1 MMNVQ
6 TAIID
11 PINATMIQLAS
22 YLPAL
27 IGALAILIV
36 GWIIAKLV
44 QRVVTNL
51 LALVRLDAAAEHA
64 GITAFLR
71 KGEIK
76 ESASDLVGKLVY
88 WLIMLIVL
96 VTAVNALGLTTASQL
111 LDKVF
116 LYLPNVI
123 AAVFV
128 IILGTFLAAI
138 VSGIV
143 LTGAANAGLK
153 NAKLLADVSRIAI
166 IVFASII
173 ALDQLG
179 IATNLLVSTFSI
191 FAAGVALAFAI
202 AVGLG
207 AKDKVADII
216 NDLSKKL
223 GK

>member
-1 MMNVQ
+1 MNFQ
-6 TAIID
+6 TTILD
-11 PINATMIQLAS
+11 PISATLVQLAE
-22 YLPAL
+22 YLPAIL
-27 IGALAILIV
+27 GALLILMI
-36 GWIIAKLV
+36 GWIIAKLI

-51 LALVRLDAAAEHA
+51 LTLIRIDAAAEHA
-64 GITAFLR
+64 GLTTFLR

-76 ESASDLVGKLVY
+76 ESASDLLGKLVY

-116 LYLPNVI
+116 LYVPNVI

-143 LTGAANAGLK
+143 LTGSANAGLK
-153 NAKLLADVSRIAI
+153 NAKLIADSSRIAI

-179 IATNLLVSTFSI
+179 IETNLLVSTFSI
-191 FAAGVALAFAI
+191 IVAGIALAFGI

-207 AKDKVADII
+207 AKDQVAKYL
-216 NDLSKKL
+216 NDKIESKEK
-223 GK
+223 K

>member
-1 MMNVQ
+1 MVNLQ
-6 TAIID
+6 TTILD
-11 PINATMIQLAS
+11 PINATLLQLAS
-22 YLPAL
+22 YLPAIL
-27 IGALAILIV
+27 GALVILIV
-36 GWIIAKLV
+36 GWIIAKLI

-64 GITAFLR
+64 GITTFLR
-71 KGEIK
+71 KGDIK
-76 ESASDLVGKLVY
+76 ESVSDLIGKLVY

-123 AAVFV
+123 AAIFV

-138 VSGIV
+138 VAGIV
-143 LTGAANAGLK
+143 LTGAANAGMK
-153 NAKLLADVSRIAI
+153 NSKLLADVARIAI

-191 FAAGVALAFAI
+191 FVAGAALAFAI

-207 AKDKVADII
+207 AKDKVAEII
-216 NDLSKKL
+216 NDISKKI

>member
-1 MMNVQ
+1 MVNLQ
-6 TAIID
+6 TTILD
-11 PINATMIQLAS
+11 PINATLVQLAA

-27 IGALAILIV
+27 IGALVILII

-44 QRVVTNL
+44 QRVVTNAL
-51 LALVRLDAAAEHA
+51 TLVRLDVAAEHA

-76 ESASDLVGKLVY
+76 ESASDLIGKLVY
-88 WLIMLIVL
+88 WLIMLVVL
-96 VTAVNALGLTTASQL
+96 VTAVNALGLTTASEL

-123 AAVFV
+123 AAIFV

-143 LTGAANAGLK
+143 LTGSANAGLK
-153 NAKLLADVSRIAI
+153 NAKILADISRYAI
-166 IVFASII
+166 IIFAAII

-179 IATNLLVSTFSI
+179 IETNLLVSTFSI
-191 FAAGVALAFAI
+191 IVAGIALAFAI

-207 AKDKVADII
+207 AKDRVANII
-216 NDLSKKL
+216 DNLMKKI